1 MNRLSKALVLG
12 ALTSLLGLVVGLTPF
27 GAMLEENLGLDTLFK
42 LRGAIA
48 PPADV
53 IVVTI
58 DKQSS
63 DLFGLPNKPSKWPRG
78 YHARLVDNLA
88 RQGARVIAF
97 DMLFD
102 EPRGADDDQ
111 ALARSIGNARNV
123 VLVEALKKDSI
134 SLGNASAQATTQEAI
149 IEHVAPSLPLF
160 TSKALATA
168 PFPLPKVPVKV
179 SRFWTFKAGA
189 GDAATLPAVT
199 FQAFALPTYDRF
211 RSVLAQINP
220 ARAAALPE
228 HSEQI
233 VSNHNLQQVMQTLR
247 GIFSQDPAI
256 AEKMLAALNGKN
268 DQETHLIRSLIKLYA
283 GEAYPYLN
291 FYGPPR
297 TIATLSYHEA
307 LQLSEKTDSAH
318 FKDKAVFTGFSEE
331 HQPEQKDGFYSVF
344 SQPNGL
350 DLSGIEIGATA
361 FANLLE
367 DRPILPASVPL
378 YFFIVIA
385 WGLLIGITSRFLPI
399 TIAFGVGIA
408 FSAIYFAIA
417 AYQFNA
423 ANLWLPL
430 VIPLLLQAP
439 LALFGAAVWW
449 YVDTNKERRRIHKA
463 FGYYLPVTVV
473 NEISK
478 DAGDIK
484 SGAKLVHGVCLCTD
498 AEKYTSIS
506 EALDPETLR
515 KLMNAYYE
523 ALFTPVRRHG
533 GIISDVVG
541 DSMLALWTA
550 TSTTHDLKHQA
561 CLAALDI
568 AQAVDQFNLT
578 SSHTP
583 LPTRIGLHSGM
594 VMLGNVG
601 AVDHFE
607 YRAVGDIVNTATR
620 IQTLNKKLGTRILVS
635 SDILNNLEG
644 FLSRELGIFPLA
656 GKSNPVI
663 VHELICHIEQ
673 ADDLMHQQCAE
684 FAEALTAFQEQRWRK
699 AADQFSAILRTS
711 DRDGPA
717 RFYLALCDQKRN
729 RRRSDLLHGVFP
741 TEKNE

>member
-12 ALTSLLGLVVGLTPF
+12 ALTSLLGLAGGLTPF

-63 DLFGLPNKPSKWPRG
+63 DLFGLSNKPSKWPRS
-78 YHARLVDNLA
+78 YHAHLIDNLN

-102 EPRGADDDQ
+102 EPRDTDDDQ

-123 VLVEALKKDSI
+123 VLVEALKKDSV
-134 SLGNASAQATTQEAI
+134 SLGNASAHAV
-149 IEHVAPSLPLF
+149 IEQIAPSLPLF
-160 TSKALATA
+160 TGNALATA

-199 FQAFALPTYDRF
+199 FQAFALPVYDRF
-211 RSVLAQINP
+211 RSLLAQINP
-220 ARAAALPE
+220 AHAAALPE
-228 HSEQI
+228 HSRQI
-233 VSNHNLQQVMQTLR
+233 VGNHSLQQAMQTLR
-247 GIFSQDPAI
+247 GIFSQDSSI
-256 AEKMLAALNGKN
+256 AEKMLAALNGKD

-283 GEAYPYLN
+283 GEAHPYLN

-297 TIATLSYHEA
+297 TITTLPYHQA
-307 LQLSEKTDSAH
+307 LQLSEKTGSEN
-318 FKDKAVFTGFSEE
+318 FKDKAVFVGFSEE
-331 HQPEQKDGFYSVF
+331 RQPEQKDGFYSVF

-367 DRPILPASVPL
+367 DQPILPASTPL
-378 YFFIVIA
+378 YFFIIIA
-385 WGLLIGITSRFLPI
+385 WGLLIGIASRFLPI
-399 TIAFGVGIA
+399 TIAFGAGIA
-408 FSAIYFAIA
+408 LSASYFAIT
-417 AYQFNA
+417 AYQFNT

-439 LALFGAAVWW
+439 VALFGAAVWW

-463 FGYYLPVTVV
+463 FGYYLPATVV
-473 NEISK
+473 DELSK

-484 SGAKLVHGVCLCTD
+484 SSAKLVHGVCLCTD

-506 EALDPETLR
+506 ETLDPESLR

-523 ALFTPVRRHG
+523 ALFTPVRKHG

-550 TSTTHDLKHQA
+550 SSATHDLKRQA

-568 AQAVDQFNLT
+568 SQAVDQFNLT
-578 SSHTP
+578 SGHTP

-620 IQTLNKKLGTRILVS
+620 IQTLNKQLGTRILVS

-644 FLSRELGIFPLA
+644 FLSRELGSFPLA
-656 GKSNPVI
+656 GKSKSVT
-663 VHELICHIEQ
+663 VHELICRIEQ
-673 ADDLMHQQCAE
+673 ADPIMHQHCAE
-684 FAEALTAFQEQRWRK
+684 FAEALAAFRERRWRE
-699 AADQFSAILRTS
+699 AGDQFSAMLRAN
-711 DRDGPA
+711 DLDGPA
-717 RFYLALCDQKRN
+717 RFYLKLCDHQRN
-729 RRRSDLLHGVFP
+729 RRRSDLLHSVFP

>member
-1 MNRLSKALVLG
+1 MNRLSKAFTLG
-12 ALTSLLGLVVGLTPF
+12 ALTSLLGLAAGLTPF

-53 IVVTI
+53 VVVTI

-63 DLFGLPNKPSKWPRG
+63 DLFDLPNKPSKWPRS
-78 YHARLVDNLA
+78 YHARLIDNLA
-88 RQGARVIAF
+88 RQGVRVIAF
-97 DMLFD
+97 DILFD

-123 VLVEALKKDSI
+123 VLVETLKKDPV
-134 SLGNASAQATTQEAI
+134 SLGDMSAQAAI
-149 IEHVAPSLPLF
+149 EQVAPSLPLF
-160 TSKALATA
+160 TANALATA

-189 GDAATLPAVT
+189 GDTATLPAVT
-199 FQAFALPTYDRF
+199 FQAFALPAYDRF
-211 RSVLAQINP
+211 RSLLAQINP

-228 HSEQI
+228 HREQI

-247 GIFSQDPAI
+247 GIFSQDPSI
-256 AEKMLAALNGKN
+256 AEKMLAAINGQK
-268 DQETHLIRSLIKLYA
+268 DQEARLLRSLIKLYA
-283 GEAYPYLN
+283 GEDYPYLN

-297 TIATLSYHEA
+297 TITTLRYHQA
-307 LQLSEKTDSAH
+307 LQLAEEAGPAS
-318 FKDKAVFTGFSEE
+318 FKDKAVFAGFSEE

-350 DLSGIEIGATA
+350 DLSGVEIGATA

-367 DRPILPASVPL
+367 DRSILPASAL
-378 YFFIVIA
+378 GYFIIIIA

-399 TIAFGVGIA
+399 TIAFGAGIA

-417 AYQFNA
+417 AYQFNS

-430 VIPLLLQAP
+430 TIPLLLQAP

-473 NEISK
+473 DELSK
-478 DAGDIK
+478 NAGDIK
-484 SGAKLVHGVCLCTD
+484 NGAKLVHGVCLCTD

-523 ALFTPVRRHG
+523 ALFTPVRQHD
-533 GIISDVVG
+533 GIISDVIG

-550 TSTTHDLKHQA
+550 SNATHNLKRHA

-568 AQAVDQFNLT
+568 SLAVDQFNLT
-578 SSHTP
+578 SGHIP
-583 LPTRIGLHSGM
+583 LPTRIGMHSGM
-594 VMLGNVG
+594 IMLGNVG

-620 IQTLNKKLGTRILVS
+620 IQTLNKQLGTRILVS

-644 FLSRELGIFPLA
+644 FLSRELGTFPLA
-656 GKSNPVI
+656 GKSKPTTI
-663 VHELICHIEQ
+663 HELICRIEQ
-673 ADDLMHQQCAE
+673 ADATMRQRCAE
-684 FAEALTAFQEQRWRK
+684 FAEALAEFKEQRWSK
-699 AADQFSAILRTS
+699 AEDRFSAILHAN
-711 DRDGPA
+711 DLDGPA
-717 RFYLALCDQKRN
+717 RFYLELCNHKRN
-729 RRRSDLLHGVFP
+729 RRRSDLLHSVFP

>member
-1 MNRLSKALVLG
+1 MNRLSKALILG
-12 ALTSLLGLVVGLTPF
+12 ALTSLLGLAAGLAPF

-42 LRGAIA
+42 LRSAVT

-53 IVVTI
+53 IVITI

-63 DLFGLPNKPSKWPRG
+63 DLFGLPNKPAKWPRS
-78 YHARLVDNLA
+78 YHARLIDNLN

-123 VLVEALKKDSI
+123 VLVEALKKDSV
-134 SLGNASAQATTQEAI
+134 SLGNASTHAAI
-149 IEHVAPSLPLF
+149 EQVAPSLPLF
-160 TSKALATA
+160 TGNALATA

-199 FQAFALPTYDRF
+199 FQAFALPAYDRF

-228 HSEQI
+228 HSRQI
-233 VSNHNLQQVMQTLR
+233 VDNHNLQQVMQTLR
-247 GIFSQDPAI
+247 GIFSQDPSI

-268 DQETHLIRSLIKLYA
+268 DQETRLIRSLIKLYA

-297 TIATLSYHEA
+297 TITTLPYHQG
-307 LQLSEKTDSAH
+307 LQLSEKTGSEN
-318 FKDKAVFTGFSEE
+318 FKDKAVFVGFSEE
-331 HQPEQKDGFYSVF
+331 RQPEQKDGFYSVF

-367 DRPILPASVPL
+367 DQPVLPASAPL
-378 YFFIVIA
+378 YFLIIIA

-399 TIAFGVGIA
+399 TIAFGAGIA
-408 FSAIYFAIA
+408 LIASYFVIA
-417 AYQFNA
+417 AYQFNT

-463 FGYYLPVTVV
+463 FGYYLPATVV
-473 NEISK
+473 DELSK
-478 DAGDIK
+478 DADDIK
-484 SGAKLVHGVCLCTD
+484 SSAKLVHGVCLCTD

-506 EALDPETLR
+506 ETLDPESLR

-523 ALFTPVRRHG
+523 ALFTPVRKHG

-550 TSTTHDLKHQA
+550 SNTTHDLKHQA

-568 AQAVDQFNLT
+568 SLAVDEFNLT
-578 SSHTP
+578 SDHTP

-620 IQTLNKKLGTRILVS
+620 IQTLNKQLGTRILVS

-644 FLSRELGIFPLA
+644 FLSRELGSFPLA
-656 GKSNPVI
+656 GKSKSVI

-673 ADDLMHQQCAE
+673 ADATMHQHCAK
-684 FAEALTAFQEQRWRK
+684 FAEALAAFQERRWRE
-699 AADQFSAILRTS
+699 AGDQFSAILRAN
-711 DRDGPA
+711 DLDGPA
-717 RFYLALCDQKRN
+717 RFYLELCGHQRN
-729 RRRSDLLHGVFP
+729 RRHSDLMHSVFP